1 MLVTK
6 DTSCSR
12 LIILL
17 PSGAGAAAR
26 TGCSP
31 VERLFGCRC
40 CLMIFPYSHVG
51 RSTPY
56 PSAGQIQL
64 IFICMSDK

>member
-6 DTSCSR
+6 DASCSR

-26 TGCSP
+26 TGCCP
-31 VERLFGCRC
+31 VEGLIG
-40 CLMIFPYSHVG
+40 CLMNFPYSHVG
-51 RSTPY
+51 RTTPY
-56 PSAGQIQL
+56 SSAGQIQL

>member
-26 TGCSP
+26 TDALLLSGSL
-31 VERLFGCRC
+31 V
-40 CLMIFPYSHVG
+40 VVVV
-51 RSTPY
+51 
-56 PSAGQIQL
+56 
-64 IFICMSDK
+64 